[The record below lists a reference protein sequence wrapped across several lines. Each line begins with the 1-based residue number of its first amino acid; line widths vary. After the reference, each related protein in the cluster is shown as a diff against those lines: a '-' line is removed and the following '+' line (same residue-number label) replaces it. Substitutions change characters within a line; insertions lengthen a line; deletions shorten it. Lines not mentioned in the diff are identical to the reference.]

1 MGATLPSY
9 IARPRQGPRQSPT
22 PNGRQALVAGQFDRR
37 KPPCYKGLLHFCR
50 RSSAVEQLIRNQ
62 QVDGSIPPAGS
73 KEIKGL
79 ARVADLFLVE
89 KSRTVP
95 KLCP

>member
-1 MGATLPSY
+1 MRGEHSPVAHAGNQSTLAP
-9 IARPRQGPRQSPT
+9 
-22 PNGRQALVAGQFDRR
+22 FDRR
-37 KPPCYKGLLHFCR
+37 KAPCYKGLLYFCR

-79 ARVADLFLVE
+79 QTFL
-89 KSRTVP
+89 
-95 KLCP
+95 